1 MLIPVIMCGGTGTRL
16 WPLSRHL
23 FPKQFHALTG
33 GLSLFQ
39 QTVQRCIGCPD
50 TGRVLALT
58 GYDYRFMAAEQLDAV
73 GVGDRTII
81 LEPAVRNTAPA
92 IALAAL
98 QIVETDPAAV
108 MLVVPSDHYI
118 RDEGAFR
125 AAIGTAVESANAGG
139 LVTLGIT
146 PSHPATGYGYIKAQ
160 SSPGKRL
167 AGDRYAVERFVE
179 KPALEQA
186 SEFLAQGGYYWN
198 SGMFLFQAGVYLS
211 ELQSLSPEILD
222 ACRKA
227 WARGAVDH
235 GFRTIDACYG
245 ESPSVSIDYAVM
257 ERTDKAV
264 VVPYS
269 GDWSDIGS
277 WSSLAET
284 GIERDDGGNTV
295 VGDVYLHDVTGSFI
309 FASDRLVAGVG
320 LEDTVVV
327 ETRDAVLVAAR
338 GRDQEVK
345 QMVELLKADDAPQAS
360 HHTRVYRPW
369 GSYEDLDSGPGFHVK
384 RLTIKPGA
392 SISLQRHFHR
402 SEHWVVVQGEATVVR
417 DDETYVLGKNE
428 STDIPVQ
435 AVHKLTNAGVEEL
448 VIVEVQTGDY
458 LAEDDIERL
467 KDDYGR
473 S

>member
-39 QTVQRCIGCPD
+39 QTVRRCIGCPD

-58 GYDYRFMAAEQLDAV
+58 GDDYRFMAAEQLDAV
-73 GVGDRTII
+73 GVDDRTII

-98 QIVETDPAAV
+98 HVVETDPAAV
-108 MLVVPSDHYI
+108 MLVVPSDHQI
-118 RDEGAFR
+118 RDEAAFR
-125 AAIGTAVESANAGG
+125 AAIGTAVQAANAGG

-146 PSHPATGYGYIKAQ
+146 PSHPATGYGYIKAE
-160 SSPGKRL
+160 SGAGDRL
-167 AGDRYAVERFVE
+167 AGDSYTVERFIE

-211 ELQSLSPEILD
+211 ELESLQPEILD
-222 ACRKA
+222 ACREA

-235 GFRTIDACYG
+235 GFRTVDACYG

-264 VVPYS
+264 VVPYT

-277 WSSLAET
+277 WSSLAEA
-284 GIERDDGGNTV
+284 GIERDDSGNTV

-309 FASDRLVAGVG
+309 YASDRLVAGVG

-345 QMVELLKADDAPQAS
+345 QMVELLKAADAPQAS
-360 HHTRVYRPW
+360 LHTRVYRPW

-417 DDETYVLGKNE
+417 NDETYVLGRNE

-435 AVHKLTNAGVEEL
+435 AVHKLTNAGTDEL